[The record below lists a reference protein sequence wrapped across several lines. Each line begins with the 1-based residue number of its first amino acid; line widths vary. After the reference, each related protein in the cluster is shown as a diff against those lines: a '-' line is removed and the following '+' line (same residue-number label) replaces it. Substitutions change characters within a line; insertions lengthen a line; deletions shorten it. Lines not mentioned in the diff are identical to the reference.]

1 MYNKSQKC
9 LTWFHNTMI
18 QDDTIVQKVI
28 KAVSVLLF
36 WCRGSPYNLSWSIS
50 TSPEAIPKWSLFP
63 LSPNPLLS
71 LMMVLLLLL
80 LFSLLHLFLQKS
92 SLQHFK
98 EPLINWLSLLLK
110 LVCVHKCIRTM
121 LQTSNYCVCV
131 CVCACVCVCVCVR
144 ACACVCAYVCM
155 HMCAWKPH
163 AAAGSPQWVQSLV
176 WCVAVVSCR
185 QLLYQN
191 L

>member
-1 MYNKSQKC
+1 MLIKLWENITICTSHNSWTKIGTIKSKMFDMVSQ
-9 LTWFHNTMI
+9 H
-18 QDDTIVQKVI
+18 DDTRWQIGTKKII
-28 KAVSVLLF
+28 KTESVLFL
-36 WCRGSPYNLSWSIS
+36 WYRGSPYNLSWSIS

-92 SLQHFK
+92 SFQHFK

-121 LQTSNYCVCV
+121 LQT
-131 CVCACVCVCVCVR
+131 R
-144 ACACVCAYVCM
+144 ERERERERAYVCVYAYVHMYDCVCM
-155 HMCAWKPH
+155 HVY
-163 AAAGSPQWVQSLV
+163 AGEPLFVT
-176 WCVAVVSCR
+176 
-185 QLLYQN
+185 
-191 L
+191 